1 MAGQY
6 MKRST
11 MELGGH
17 GPVIVAEDADLQKT
31 ANDMAF
37 FKYMNAGQ
45 ICVSPTRFLVQEK
58 VYDDFVGKFVE
69 RAKAVKVGDPMDR
82 SVQMGPVVSERRLVQ
97 IEELVS
103 DAVAKG
109 AQTPAGGRRIGNE
122 GNFFE
127 PTVLTGLNKDMRI
140 MNEEPFGPLALMIPY
155 KTLDDAIEE
164 ANRLPYGLGA
174 YAFTTNAHSIQRII
188 KEVEAGMVRVNG
200 GGGGTETP
208 FGGVRDSGVG
218 SDGGPEAIEAYQV
231 WKFVAQGAI

>member
-1 MAGQY
+1 
-6 MKRST
+6 
-11 MELGGH
+11 
-17 GPVIVAEDADLQKT
+17 
-31 ANDMAF
+31 
-37 FKYMNAGQ
+37 
-45 ICVSPTRFLVQEK
+45 VQEK

-97 IEELVS
+97 IEELVA